1 VTLSLLLSLLLLSL
15 LLLSLFYLLLS
26 LFYAVIL
33 SDAVILSAA
42 KNHRICFSEGSAA
55 TRLPSLLCYNIY
67 FISSNPIDMLS
78 F

>member
-1 VTLSLLLSLLLLSL
+1 VTLSLLLSFL
-15 LLLSLFYLLLS
+15 LLLS

-33 SDAVILSAA
+33 SDAVILSVA
-42 KNHRICFSEGSAA
+42 KNPRICFSEGSAA
-55 TRLPSLLCYNIY
+55 TRLPSLLCYNII